1 MKVRLK
7 HFPKISHP
15 SEKKNNNN
23 LKELKL
29 VAGKLNGIIEGESV
43 KGAEGRKWLILKEE
57 IEDVS

>member
-1 MKVRLK
+1 MK

-15 SEKKNNNN
+15 SEKKN

-29 VAGKLNGIIEGESV
+29 VAGKLNAIIEVESV
-43 KGAEGRKWLILKEE
+43 KGTEGRKWLILKEE